1 MTMSVSFVERDDD
14 FNGTNFGWLDKTF
27 QMMEDQNNI
36 SASASTSAPL
46 QTSHHKRHCVSG
58 LCSVCNTSLGS
69 LICDEKH
76 KTLCSGWTAY
86 MNRETGLVYCVNDDT
101 YELSW

>member
-1 MTMSVSFVERDDD
+1 M
-14 FNGTNFGWLDKTF
+14 K
-27 QMMEDQNNI
+27 DQDTI
-36 SASASTSAPL
+36 YASESNSSSLPI
-46 QTSHHKRHCVSG
+46 SHHKRHCVSG
-58 LCSVCNTSLGS
+58 VCSVCNTSLGS

-76 KTLCSGWTAY
+76 KTLRSGWTAY